1 MIPSKDAKELLY
13 KLFAER
19 LGLVHLSFQPSSN
32 RFCRVLGIVQPTQM
46 SVFSIQSVIRK
57 VIR

>member
-19 LGLVHLSFQPSSN
+19 FIALQVTSQKHYSLEIIFLYLV
-32 RFCRVLGIVQPTQM
+32 
-46 SVFSIQSVIRK
+46 
-57 VIR
+57 

>member
-19 LGLVHLSFQPSSN
+19 FIALQVIFDTWWLDSAHFVFFINFLTMQP
-32 RFCRVLGIVQPTQM
+32 
-46 SVFSIQSVIRK
+46 
-57 VIR
+57 

>member
-19 LGLVHLSFQPSSN
+19 FISLQVPFEILPAFMRFLSF
-32 RFCRVLGIVQPTQM
+32 VL
-46 SVFSIQSVIRK
+46 IQCC
-57 VIR
+57 